1 MSSWPHLPAVF
12 ALCNLGSY
20 STLGMLRPQAWNQR
34 KVCLQH
40 DSLGVLRFRVL
51 SVDLW
56 DKSPAE
62 LCEKVDKDGNRTP
75 NKKG

>member
-1 MSSWPHLPAVF
+1 MSSWPHLPVVS
-12 ALCNLGSY
+12 ALCNLEHY
-20 STLGMLRPQAWNQR
+20 PTLGVLRPQAWNRRQ
-34 KVCLQH
+34 VCLQY

-62 LCEKVDKDGNRTP
+62 LCEKVDKDGNLKP
-75 NKKG
+75 DKKG